1 MDLHT
6 VNKESALAEA
16 GNSVLTS
23 SAFHRLPA
31 NFGFCR
37 SWVHSWFI
45 PGILRLQSKLRNL
58 AFGRKQRTVI
68 ISAEFGD
75 EQIHE
80 TGHRSFFLQTKLN
93 PLPLNP
99 HPPPPKKSCCILF
112 RLVKVDVNDTG
123 VTHQLRMELFSCL
136 VTLLTMNKCIVH
148 AFYAYLFNEK

>member
-1 MDLHT
+1 MYR
-6 VNKESALAEA
+6 
-16 GNSVLTS
+16 S
-23 SAFHRLPA
+23 S
-31 NFGFCR
+31 
-37 SWVHSWFI
+37 VHSVSGRSCVRAFYMYI
-45 PGILRLQSKLRNL
+45 ECGITSDTIGCIFLTQKTAKMSDGKSKRRNL

-68 ISAEFGD
+68 ISAEFGG

-99 HPPPPKKSCCILF
+99 HPPPKKKSCCILF

-148 AFYAYLFNEK
+148 AFFAYLFNEK